1 MEHRWVAVDGAEVAG
16 FMRLKPQ
23 PKEVLLDRL
32 AVCPAFRR
40 RGIGAS
46 LVAVAVWE
54 GHGEARRSRNKV
66 SVSQKTVC
74 KT

>member
-1 MEHRWVAVDGAEVAG
+1 MSRDLAILAGCAVGHSGTPLGGAEVAG

-23 PKEVLLDRL
+23 PKGVLLDRL

-46 LVAVAVWE
+46 LVHWRKKSHMQA
-54 GHGEARRSRNKV
+54 
-66 SVSQKTVC
+66 
-74 KT
+74 